1 MSDPMRND
9 VSAIRK
15 KIDAVSKELKPLG
28 HICQK
33 KVMARGRVH
42 LIKDLISVYLLFLKL
57 IVCITCL
64 SGERVQGSARGF
76 Q

>member
-1 MSDPMRND
+1 MSDPMRKE
-9 VSAIRK
+9 VSAVRK

-42 LIKDLISVYLLFLKL
+42 LVKDLICVSAVLKL